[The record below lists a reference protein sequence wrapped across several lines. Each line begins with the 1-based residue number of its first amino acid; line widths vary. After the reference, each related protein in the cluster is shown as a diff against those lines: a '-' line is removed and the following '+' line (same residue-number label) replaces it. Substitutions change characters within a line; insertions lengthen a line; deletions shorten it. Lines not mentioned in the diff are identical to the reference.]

1 MQQENNGKQKRI
13 TGLHNQRFLYS
24 FFLEKYQSSDLI
36 KTYILAVEE
45 DVLDN
50 LDKFVETEESE
61 EEELSTL
68 LPLLNRKPEEDIMQ
82 RYGVNLLIDHS
93 ETKGA
98 PVVVTFNPTYTN
110 LMGEIEYDSEF
121 GNLTTDF
128 MKIKAGLFHQ
138 ANGGY
143 LIVQAQDILTIPHAW
158 EALRRVIKT
167 KEIDMDSIRE
177 LLGITAA
184 PTLKPDPIP
193 AQLKVVMVGSEQF
206 YELLNE
212 ADEEFD
218 KFFKI
223 RAEFDYEMP
232 RTYENCFKIAQFIKG
247 FVERERTL
255 DFDVGAICAIIEYSS
270 RLAERQDKLSTRFN
284 YLSEI
289 LGEANT
295 WARLENASIIT
306 AEQIQKTIYEKELRM
321 KLYEEK
327 LDEMMDD
334 DVIMIDTEGAQIG
347 QINGLAVLD
356 MGNYAFG
363 KPSRITATTYVGKS
377 RQI

>member
-1 MQQENNGKQKRI
+1 
-13 TGLHNQRFLYS
+13 
-24 FFLEKYQSSDLI
+24 
-36 KTYILAVEE
+36 
-45 DVLDN
+45 
-50 LDKFVETEESE
+50 
-61 EEELSTL
+61 
-68 LPLLNRKPEEDIMQ
+68 
-82 RYGVNLLIDHS
+82 
-93 ETKGA
+93 
-98 PVVVTFNPTYTN
+98 
-110 LMGEIEYDSEF
+110 
-121 GNLTTDF
+121 
-128 MKIKAGLFHQ
+128 
-138 ANGGY
+138 
-143 LIVQAQDILTIPHAW
+143 
-158 EALRRVIKT
+158 
-167 KEIDMDSIRE
+167 
-177 LLGITAA
+177 
-184 PTLKPDPIP
+184 
-193 AQLKVVMVGSEQF
+193 
-206 YELLNE
+206 
-212 ADEEFD
+212 
-218 KFFKI
+218 
-223 RAEFDYEMP
+223 MP

-363 KPSRITATTYVGKS
+363 KRKTI
-377 RQI
+377 

>member
-1 MQQENNGKQKRI
+1 MQ
-13 TGLHNQRFLYS
+13 
-24 FFLEKYQSSDLI
+24 
-36 KTYILAVEE
+36 
-45 DVLDN
+45 
-50 LDKFVETEESE
+50 
-61 EEELSTL
+61 
-68 LPLLNRKPEEDIMQ
+68 
-82 RYGVNLLIDHS
+82 
-93 ETKGA
+93 
-98 PVVVTFNPTYTN
+98 
-110 LMGEIEYDSEF
+110 
-121 GNLTTDF
+121 
-128 MKIKAGLFHQ
+128 
-138 ANGGY
+138 
-143 LIVQAQDILTIPHAW
+143 QDILTIPHAW

-167 KEIDMDSIRE
+167 KEIYMDSIRE

-295 WARLENASIIT
+295 MS
-306 AEQIQKTIYEKELRM
+306 
-321 KLYEEK
+321 
-327 LDEMMDD
+327 
-334 DVIMIDTEGAQIG
+334 
-347 QINGLAVLD
+347 
-356 MGNYAFG
+356 
-363 KPSRITATTYVGKS
+363 PSFAPKYP
-377 RQI
+377 